1 MEQHLP
7 LVAGPAQRRGRRA
20 HEAAAA
26 RRARV
31 VRVRGH
37 YRLDGT
43 YVRSH
48 FRRLGPRPA
57 APDEAGPHRREG

>member
-1 MEQHLP
+1 MEQMLP
-7 LVAGPAQRRGRRA
+7 SFPPPRAVSAGRRG
-20 HEAAAA
+20 
-26 RRARV
+26 ARV

-48 FRRLGPRPA
+48 FRRLGPRPGPGEA
-57 APDEAGPHRREG
+57 APRRTRD